1 MNELNERERELVII
15 GAAIASNCIPC
26 IEKHIPVAR
35 AAGLSEAEIGAA
47 IKLADVVRQKPAG
60 KVLETANG
68 MLGNADS
75 DPSSCMSRAA
85 AQCACC

>member
-1 MNELNERERELVII
+1 MNDLNERERELVII
-15 GAAIASNCIPC
+15 SAAIASNCIPC

-68 MLGNADS
+68 TLSNADS
-75 DPSSCMSRAA
+75 NPSSCTSRAA